1 MNLNENVI
9 QFQPKRQENVWLFI
23 YHYSNQTNTHV
34 NYCETGWESE
44 YNAKDTDD
52 IVVEW
57 KKNLQV
63 LVNCFYNDLK

>member
-1 MNLNENVI
+1 MYVY
-9 QFQPKRQENVWLFI
+9 LFI
-23 YHYSNQTNTHV
+23 IIQIRQIHMSIIV
-34 NYCETGWESE
+34 KLAGESE